1 MFNPE
6 WIKITS
12 KYIALILTLGYISKV
27 NTKLNLFIDGLLE
40 RDNNTY
46 MSAYYGKNVLPTL
59 PFGYKDLSEVY

>member
-12 KYIALILTLGYISKV
+12 KYIALILTLGYISRV
-27 NTKLNLFIDGLLE
+27 NTNLNLFIDGLLE

-46 MSAYYGKNVLPTL
+46 FSTHYNKRILPTL
-59 PFGYKDLSEVY
+59 PTGYKDLREVY